1 MLVKHCPQASPMKRL
16 CWLLLA
22 VALVGCAAKGKEV
35 LILSSPYA
43 DEAEH
48 MEPVFFTGHHYEVT
62 FRFSRARLAYATRVA
77 GQGWEMTRS
86 PDHQSTA
93 EQVAKSALSHF
104 ACPTK
109 QHAGIVKDT
118 AVYGEGVW
126 RMEVR
131 CSG

>member
-1 MLVKHCPQASPMKRL
+1 MKRL
-16 CWLLLA
+16 GGLLLIA
-22 VALVGCAAKGKEV
+22 ALAGCAAKGKEV

-48 MEPVFFTGHHYEVT
+48 MEPVFFTGRHYEVT
-62 FRFSRARLAYATRVA
+62 FRFDRARLAYATRVA

-86 PDHQSTA
+86 SIHESTA

-109 QHAGIVKDT
+109 QRAGIVQGT
-118 AVYGEGVW
+118 MVYGEGAW